1 MRIRDLVLLVRLLV
15 ADRKRLALENV
26 ALRHQLTVLK
36 RSVKRPRIEDS
47 DHGITSS
54 VARALFNA
62 LLERGIPP
70 GFDSRIALRFA
81 THTA

>member
-1 MRIRDLVLLVRLLV
+1 MKILDLVQLVRLLV

-47 DHGITSS
+47 DRVFWILMMRMLKEWKDAVHFVKGDIHPQS
-54 VARALFNA
+54 L
-62 LLERGIPP
+62 
-70 GFDSRIALRFA
+70 
-81 THTA
+81 